1 MANYTA
7 ADIKALRERTGAGML
22 DVKKALDEAD
32 GDGEKALEIIR
43 VKGLK
48 GVAKREGRSTSEGL
62 VAVDV
67 AETEGGQV
75 ATLIEL
81 NSETDFVAKNE
92 NFINL
97 AARVLT
103 AVAASGAADVDAA
116 LAADADGETVQQVID
131 NTAAS
136 LGEKVVL
143 RRVTRV
149 AGERVTAYLHRTA
162 KDLPPSIGVVV
173 ATDAAGESVAKE
185 IAQQVAAMSPTYLS
199 RDDVPAEIVADERR
213 IAEETSRNEGKPEAA
228 LPKIV
233 EGRLNG
239 FFKDVVL
246 LDQALAK
253 DPKKTVG
260 QLVAETGGT
269 VTEFVRYR
277 VGA

>member
-1 MANYTA
+1 MA
-7 ADIKALRERTGAGML
+7 
-22 DVKKALDEAD
+22 
-32 GDGEKALEIIR
+32 
-43 VKGLK
+43 
-48 GVAKREGRSTSEGL
+48 RSPRSSS
-62 VAVDV
+62 
-67 AETEGGQV
+67 
-75 ATLIEL
+75 L

-92 NFINL
+92 NFLNL
-97 AARVLT
+97 AARVLK
-103 AVAASGAADVDAA
+103 AVADSGAADTDAA
-116 LAADADGETVQQVID
+116 LAADADGESVQLVID

-143 RRVTRV
+143 RRATRI

-173 ATDAAGESVAKE
+173 ATNAAGEAVAKD
-185 IAQQVAAMSPTYLS
+185 IAQHVAALSPTYLS
-199 RDDVPAEIVADERR
+199 REDVPEDVVANERR

-228 LPKIV
+228 LPKII

-246 LDQALAK
+246 LDQPLAK

-260 QLVAETGGT
+260 QVLAEVGGT